1 MRAETWGLVHTD
13 QLRSIAPLII
23 THLADA
29 LSKSTYKRGA
39 KAIRQRADDM
49 IKDGKFAPK
58 LQAFIAKL
66 TSTFNKKGNR

>member
-1 MRAETWGLVHTD
+1 MRAETWGLVRTD

-23 THLADA
+23 RHLADA

-39 KAIRQRADDM
+39 KAIRQGADNM

-66 TSTFNKKGNR
+66 MLWLNL